1 MNTACSDGYP
11 QYIYTSHMQNTPLKP
26 PSTEQQCVIDRIKL
40 NCNVCVPSVA
50 GSGKTTTIL
59 HIANQLPD
67 KRIGLL
73 TYNARLRAET
83 KERVQNHYLNNIE
96 IQNFHSFCV
105 NHYPGYEGHTDSGI
119 NRLLKNPPDPSTTNY
134 SYDIL
139 VIDEIQDMNSIYY
152 ELSCFVLSMVALNNT
167 NEMPQLCVLGDPRQS
182 IFQYSGADER
192 YLLHAD
198 RIFNFNNRK
207 WCTVR
212 LSTSFRIT
220 TTMANFINYALMH
233 RLPGNEHIIS
243 TKAHIIRREKDTNIV
258 VAAPKPRYHIC
269 NLFHRSETTRSA
281 PYNEI
286 VRYLAMGHKPE
297 EIIVM
302 ASSIK
307 SERSPIRCLENELK
321 TYLPSLQVF
330 VQTDNDAKIDSDLVA
345 GKILFTTYY
354 KAKGI
359 ERGVAIVIG
368 MDNSYFVMREKAA
381 GENYDENPLLLPN
394 PLYVGVTRGLTHLSL
409 FHHFQND
416 YLPFID
422 VAQLERTC
430 DMIIS
435 KPLKLP
441 ATSRPSRSPPS
452 TKVTDLVQHLASCIS
467 DDCMKMLNDNNAIT
481 YHPTNPSDSIDIPA
495 KMVQP
500 NGRCES
506 VREITGTVIPCYYE
520 YVRSGKTHM
529 SILDQLHSINY
540 HTQIANIHTAVTQHG
555 RNLHQASSSGA
566 SPPSIKCLLDD
577 DDDDDDDRVQQLQ
590 LQQQQQQLKLLSQSF
605 MEQQASGFMKRQYLQ
620 SHAPILAVSSES
632 DYGTEESE
640 EDEDTDLV
648 NTQTEAIIAYDLNK
662 ITAKRLTLSE
672 AMFVANCWNAHLS
685 GYVNPVYQIKTY
697 DWISAP
703 QIELCMARMDQLNI
717 GSNGKFEVPMET
729 PANKL
734 TLNRML
740 RGAADC
746 IDDRYVYEFKCVQSI
761 QPQHILQLV
770 LYIFMNN
777 HASPKSTSNST
788 SKQDNPFNNPFQK
801 YKSHAHPQPNA
812 PVLKHGRLV
821 NILTNQIVDIVNIPT
836 IIDQIV
842 YHLFSAKY
850 AQKTRIS
857 DAHFIK
863 NATNCSKTYMSK
875 YFPKSNK
882 PKKKNP
888 IPNTRSNNPHDDNVV
903 YQLRRRTVV
912 ANNK

>member
-1 MNTACSDGYP
+1 
-11 QYIYTSHMQNTPLKP
+11 MQNTPLKP
-26 PSTEQQCVIDRIKL
+26 PSAEQQSVIDHIKL
-40 NCNVCVPSVA
+40 DFNVCVPSVA

-83 KERVQNHYLNNIE
+83 KERVQNHQLTNIE

-119 NRLLKNPPDPSTTNY
+119 NRLLKNPPDPSTTTNY
-134 SYDIL
+134 CYDLL

-152 ELSCFVLSMVALNNT
+152 ELSCFILTMVALNNS
-167 NEMPQLCVLGDPRQS
+167 NVMPQICVLGDPKQS

-192 YLLHAD
+192 YLLHSD
-198 RIFNFNNRK
+198 RIFNFNHRK
-207 WCTVR
+207 WRTIR

-220 TTMANFINYALMH
+220 TPMANFINYALMH

-243 TKAHIIRREKDTNIV
+243 TKSHIIRREKDKNV
-258 VAAPKPRYHIC
+258 VVDAPKPRYHIC
-269 NLFHRSETTRSA
+269 NLFHRSESTRSA
-281 PYNEI
+281 PFNEI

-297 EIIVM
+297 NIIVM

-321 TYLPSLQVF
+321 THLPSLQVF

-359 ERGVAIVIG
+359 ERSVAIVIG

-381 GENYDENPLLLPN
+381 GENYDENPLILPN
-394 PLYVGVTRGLTHLSL
+394 PLYVGVTRGLEQLSL

-416 YLPFID
+416 HLPFVD

-430 DMIIS
+430 DMIIT

-441 ATSRPSRSPPS
+441 ATSRPSRNQPS
-452 TKVTDLVQHLASCIS
+452 TKVTDLVQHMASCIS
-467 DDCMKMLNDNNAIT
+467 DDCMKMLNDHNAIT

-520 YVRSGKTHM
+520 YIRSGKKHM

-555 RNLHQASSSGA
+555 NNLHQASSGTSTT
-566 SPPSIKCLLDD
+566 STTTKCLLDD
-577 DDDDDDDRVQQLQ
+577 DDDDNDDDI
-590 LQQQQQQLKLLSQSF
+590 QQQQQQQQQQHLKSLSQSF
-605 MEQQASGFMKRQYLQ
+605 MEQQASGFMKRQYIQ
-620 SHAPILAVSSES
+620 SHAPILTAGSSSSS
-632 DYGTEESE
+632 DDDDS

-648 NTQTEAIIAYDLNK
+648 PTRTEANITYNLNK
-662 ITAKRLTLSE
+662 ISAKHLTLSE
-672 AMFVANCWNAHLS
+672 SMFVANCWNAHLS
-685 GYVNPVYQIKTY
+685 GYINPVYQIKSY

-703 QIELCMARMDQLNI
+703 QMELCITRMDQLNI
-717 GSNGKFEVPMET
+717 DLNGRFEVSMET

-734 TLNRML
+734 TLDRTL

-746 IDDRYVYEFKCVQSI
+746 IDERYVYEFKCVQSI

-770 LYIFMNN
+770 LYLFMNN
-777 HASPKSTSNST
+777 HAAPDKPT
-788 SKQDNPFNNPFQK
+788 NPFQK
-801 YKSHAHPQPNA
+801 YKHLFINA
-812 PVLKHGRLV
+812 NTSASANANANSTSASTNSTSATRKHGRLV
-821 NILTNQIVDIVNIPT
+821 NIITNQIVDIVNIPT
-836 IIDQIV
+836 VIDQIV

-850 AQKTRIS
+850 AQKTRVS

-863 NATNCSKTYMSK
+863 NSTNCSKAYMSK
-875 YFPKSNK
+875 YFPKPKTNKSKTNK
-882 PKKKNP
+882 PKT
-888 IPNTRSNNPHDDNVV
+888 NTNNTDKLDDTDDNVV
-903 YQLRRRTVV
+903 YQLRHRTIVT
-912 ANNK
+912 NK

>member
-1 MNTACSDGYP
+1 
-11 QYIYTSHMQNTPLKP
+11 MQNTSLKP
-26 PSTEQQCVIDRIKL
+26 PSEEQQSVVDHLKL
-40 NCNVCVPSVA
+40 GYNVCVPSVA
-50 GSGKTTTIL
+50 GSGKTTTTL
-59 HIANQLPD
+59 HIANQLPE

-83 KERVQNHYLNNIE
+83 KERVQSHQLTNIE

-134 SYDIL
+134 RYELLI
-139 VIDEIQDMNSIYY
+139 IDEIQDMNSIYY
-152 ELSCFVLSMVALNNT
+152 ELSCFVLSMVALNNS
-167 NEMPQLCVLGDPRQS
+167 NVMPQICVLGDPKQS

-192 YLLHAD
+192 YLLHSD

-207 WCTVR
+207 WRTIR

-220 TTMANFINYALMH
+220 TPMANFINYALMH

-243 TKAHIIRREKDTNIV
+243 TKLHIVRREKDKNVV

-269 NLFHRSETTRSA
+269 NLFHQSESTRSA
-281 PYNEI
+281 PYKEI
-286 VRYLAMGHKPE
+286 VRYLDMGHKPE
-297 EIIVM
+297 NIIVM

-321 TYLPSLQVF
+321 THLPSLQVF

-359 ERGVAIVIG
+359 ERSVAIIIG

-381 GENYDENPLLLPN
+381 GENYDENPLILPN
-394 PLYVGVTRGLTHLSL
+394 PLYVAATRGLEQLSL

-416 YLPFID
+416 HLPFID
-422 VAQLERTC
+422 LAQLERTC
-430 DMIIS
+430 DMIIT

-441 ATSRPSRSPPS
+441 ATSRPSRKQPS

-520 YVRSGKTHM
+520 YIRSGKTHM

-555 RNLHQASSSGA
+555 NNLHQASSGTSTT
-566 SPPSIKCLLDD
+566 SPKCLLDD
-577 DDDDDDDRVQQLQ
+577 DDDDDDDI
-590 LQQQQQQLKLLSQSF
+590 QQQQQQHLKSLSQSF

-620 SHAPILAVSSES
+620 SHAPILTAEEDYSSE
-632 DYGTEESE
+632 DDDSE
-640 EDEDTDLV
+640 NEDTDLV
-648 NTQTEAIIAYDLNK
+648 PTRTEAINTYELNK
-662 ITAKRLTLSE
+662 ISAKQLTLPE

-685 GYVNPVYQIKTY
+685 GYINPVYQIKSY
-697 DWISAP
+697 NWISAP
-703 QIELCMARMDQLNI
+703 QMELCITRMDQLNI
-717 GSNGKFEVPMET
+717 DSNGRFEVPMET
-729 PANKL
+729 SANKL
-734 TLNRML
+734 TLNRTL

-746 IDDRYVYEFKCVQSI
+746 IDERYVYEFKCVQSI

-770 LYIFMNN
+770 LYLFMHN
-777 HASPKSTSNST
+777 HASPDKPT
-788 SKQDNPFNNPFQK
+788 NPFQK
-801 YKSHAHPQPNA
+801 YKHLCTSTNTSTNTSANTSANNTIP
-812 PVLKHGRLV
+812 LKHGRLV
-821 NILTNQIVDIVNIPT
+821 NIITNQIVDIVNIPAVV
-836 IIDQIV
+836 DQLV
-842 YHLFSAKY
+842 YHLFSSKY
-850 AQKTRIS
+850 AQKTRVS

-863 NATNCSKTYMSK
+863 NSTNCSKAYMSK
-875 YFPKSNK
+875 YFPKPKPNK
-882 PKKKNP
+882 PKTR
-888 IPNTRSNNPHDDNVV
+888 NTNTINDDDDNVV
-903 YQLRRRTVV
+903 YQLRHRTIVT
-912 ANNK
+912 NK